1 MLYASVCVCMHARIT
16 FLHYYDSTCSPKL
29 FTALE
34 IQLLPPVPCMCVAG
48 AFCFASLPADC
59 GLMVTTLLLTSGLH
73 AEERTI
79 GENGEAGTQ
88 LPYGAVDNLLP
99 VQQNHTGEGWEE
111 GGKKGRRRRRR
122 KKKNPE
128 NPENSSPA
136 NVVKL
141 SGQSSFAREEQ
152 RRKRTLNE
160 KKQERS
166 VARFLDTSS
175 VLEGK

>member
-1 MLYASVCVCMHARIT
+1 
-16 FLHYYDSTCSPKL
+16 
-29 FTALE
+29 
-34 IQLLPPVPCMCVAG
+34 MCVAG
-48 AFCFASLPADC
+48 AFCFASLPADR

-73 AEERTI
+73 AEERRI

-88 LPYGAVDNLLP
+88 LPYRAVDNLLP
-99 VQQNHTGEGWEE
+99 AQQNHTGEGREE

-122 KKKNPE
+122 KKKKE

-136 NVVKL
+136 KVVKL

-166 VARFLDTSS
+166 VALFPDTSS

>member
-122 KKKNPE
+122 KKKKKPRK
-128 NPENSSPA
+128 S
-136 NVVKL
+136 
-141 SGQSSFAREEQ
+141 RE
-152 RRKRTLNE
+152 
-160 KKQERS
+160 
-166 VARFLDTSS
+166 F
-175 VLEGK
+175 